1 MTASLR
7 GDCVSR
13 ILSRQDWIDQWLGVL
28 EKGSVGVNELSA
40 AARQQLLHS
49 GSRSMMVRAQRLIE
63 SGGSS
68 MAKQELV
75 QKYLGALAAQGDG
88 SHDGAA
94 LYKQHCGVCHTPD
107 DRGRTI
113 GPSLTNLSDRRDRAL
128 VEAILN
134 PNLAVDPKYQSY
146 QLRTEDDEL
155 VVGAIESEVGEA
167 IALAKADGT
176 RIVVPRSN
184 VAEIKNS
191 GVSLMPE
198 GFENLLSPAQLAAIV
213 RYLQQPAQ

>member
-1 MTASLR
+1 
-7 GDCVSR
+7 
-13 ILSRQDWIDQWLGVL
+13 
-28 EKGSVGVNELSA
+28 
-40 AARQQLLHS
+40 
-49 GSRSMMVRAQRLIE
+49 
-63 SGGSS
+63 
-68 MAKQELV
+68 
-75 QKYLGALAAQGDG
+75 
-88 SHDGAA
+88 
-94 LYKQHCGVCHTPD
+94 
-107 DRGRTI
+107 
-113 GPSLTNLSDRRDRAL
+113 
-128 VEAILN
+128 
-134 PNLAVDPKYQSY
+134 
-146 QLRTEDDEL
+146 